1 MEIIKPKNLPNKLE
15 LSSDLQTILDYAR
28 QKFIPVALD
37 DTIIFLRELIKQN
50 KPKQILEIGTA
61 IGYSGINMLQSYD
74 ESHLTTI
81 EYNLNRFYEAQ
92 KNFKKF
98 GLENRVTQ
106 ILGDAEK
113 EIELI
118 SSQNKK
124 FDFIFLDGPKGQYLS
139 YLPILVQLLSDNG
152 VLVADDVLFM
162 GLVQG
167 EEKVKHKHRT
177 MILRLRKYLEEINKN
192 GLKSTIYDV
201 GEGMAIT
208 RKIKE

>member
-1 MEIIKPKNLPNKLE
+1 MEIVKVAHLPNKLE
-15 LSSDLQTILDYAR
+15 LCSDLQEILDYAR
-28 QKFIPVALD
+28 EKFIPVALD

-50 KPKQILEIGTA
+50 KPSQILEIGTA

-74 ESHLTTI
+74 KSHLTTV
-81 EYNLNRFYEAQ
+81 EYNLNRYYEAEQ
-92 KNFKKF
+92 NFKKF
-98 GLENRVTQ
+98 GLENRVSQ

-113 EIELI
+113 ELKILCE
-118 SSQNKK
+118 QNKK
-124 FDFIFLDGPKGQYLS
+124 FDFIFLDGPKGQYLA
-139 YLPILVQLLSDNG
+139 YLPLLVALLDDDGILVS
-152 VLVADDVLFM
+152 DDVLFM

-177 MILRLRKYLEEINKN
+177 MILRLRKYLEEVNKN
-192 GLKSTIYDV
+192 GLTTQVFDV